1 VKTVLACILVCVAAV
16 LLVLA
21 AGAGQPPPAAGAPG
35 FWLGLVHGA
44 TALFSLFT
52 SLFAPVRIYAV
63 PNDGFLYDLGFVTGF
78 TAFLVGV
85 FVATMARIGG
95 MIS

>member
-1 VKTVLACILVCVAAV
+1 MAPHAALDSALANRLASTLRVAD
-16 LLVLA
+16 
-21 AGAGQPPPAAGAPG
+21 PDRY
-35 FWLGLVHGA
+35 
-44 TALFSLFT
+44 FT